1 MLEIGMSKEEVREE
15 FLNWIREKS
24 KGCRSQFMLAIA
36 GAKCFN
42 FNDIERSQLL
52 RETFLSKMW
61 ENLVQHDD
69 IESFVAL
76 GNVGLWKLTRRYP
89 EEEVGDES
97 FFCSELTKLLAKGKA
112 GKVFQILLLVG
123 ESLGLYTSRHTMMGD
138 GKIIAVKKLINEM
151 SVDAFSIAVND
162 ECYGIAA
169 ALTQYFDCI
178 SEKDLALEADQS
190 VVEEVAVLA
199 GDYVKDDPED
209 LSGIIHDGLLVE
221 PSPEYDDYEE
231 RLEEFNASDAKFSII
246 REKRNIKL
254 KELKAER
261 VKQFKEVV
269 ELALDLDQLIRLE
282 WMVFIGPTK
291 W

>member
-1 MLEIGMSKEEVREE
+1 
-15 FLNWIREKS
+15 
-24 KGCRSQFMLAIA
+24 
-36 GAKCFN
+36 
-42 FNDIERSQLL
+42 
-52 RETFLSKMW
+52 
-61 ENLVQHDD
+61 
-69 IESFVAL
+69 
-76 GNVGLWKLTRRYP
+76 
-89 EEEVGDES
+89 
-97 FFCSELTKLLAKGKA
+97 
-112 GKVFQILLLVG
+112 
-123 ESLGLYTSRHTMMGD
+123 MMGD